1 VRTSQTSRRIP
12 RAMAKR
18 ALTTETIPCGW
29 VEISDAALPRLRS
42 ELEQKGQGVVDEM
55 DVLAIH
61 AGYAD
66 LEILISEIRYLSSF
80 S

>member
-1 VRTSQTSRRIP
+1 
-12 RAMAKR
+12 MAKR
-18 ALTTETIPCGW
+18 ALTTETIPCGL

-42 ELEQKGQGVVDEM
+42 ELEQKAQGVVDEM
-55 DVLAIH
+55 GVLAIH
-61 AGYAD
+61 ATLT